1 MVELAVLCR
10 VVNLIAAG
18 SVIVLAVLEILDVWE
33 RRREYRK
40 DK

>member
-1 MVELAVLCR
+1 MVALAVLCR

-18 SVIVLAVLEILDVWE
+18 AVIVLTVSEISE
-33 RRREYRK
+33 RRRECRK